1 MCFEC
6 VFLNSGM
13 TGLTPKYYF
22 PKPGEGGITPALLSW
37 YKIEAGFE
45 LRTIDNTEKISL
57 FYLYFLCYLLNLLFF
72 FLSLIFAAELSAPVS
87 SDDNITYLN

>member
-57 FYLYFLCYLLNLLFF
+57 FYLLFLLLSYLPLFQVMII
-72 FLSLIFAAELSAPVS
+72 SHI
-87 SDDNITYLN
+87 

>member
-22 PKPGEGGITPALLSW
+22 PKPEEGGITPALLSW

-57 FYLYFLCYLLNLLFF
+57 FYLLFLLLSYLPLFQVMII
-72 FLSLIFAAELSAPVS
+72 SHI
-87 SDDNITYLN
+87 

>member
-57 FYLYFLCYLLNLLFF
+57 FYFLFLLLSYLPLFQVMII
-72 FLSLIFAAELSAPVS
+72 SHI
-87 SDDNITYLN
+87 

>member
-1 MCFEC
+1 MRFEC

-57 FYLYFLCYLLNLLFF
+57 FYLLFLLLSYLP
-72 FLSLIFAAELSAPVS
+72 LIQVMIISHIYTDHVQV
-87 SDDNITYLN
+87 

>member
-1 MCFEC
+1 MCSEC

-57 FYLYFLCYLLNLLFF
+57 FYLLFLLLSYLPLFQVMII
-72 FLSLIFAAELSAPVS
+72 SHI
-87 SDDNITYLN
+87 